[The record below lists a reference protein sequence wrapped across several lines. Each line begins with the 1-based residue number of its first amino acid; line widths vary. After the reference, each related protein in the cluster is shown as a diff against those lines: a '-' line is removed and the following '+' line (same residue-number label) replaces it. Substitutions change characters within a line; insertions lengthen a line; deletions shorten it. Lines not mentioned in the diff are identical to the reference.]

1 MTDIEYQT
9 AERPCRSARRV
20 YFPVPDA
27 PVAAA
32 VKPSVFVAVRDP
44 GGRLLLVR
52 RWDSRTWELP
62 GGRGDVGESAVT
74 AAERETRPGP
84 RLNRLHRIA
93 RGKAA
98 RAEVPRSSRGG
109 AVADLLQDAHPDRMR
124 WPLGAATTLTLRRS
138 AGTTTARTPSA
149 SARSGMTRRGE
160 T

>member
-32 VKPSVFVAVRDP
+32 VTPSIFVAVRDP

-62 GGRGDVGESAVT
+62 DGRGDVGESAVT

-84 RLNRLHRIA
+84 RLNRLQRITGA
-93 RGKAA
+93 RRRA
-98 RAEVPRSSRGG
+98 RRYPGP
-109 AVADLLQDAHPDRMR
+109 AVVALLPIFYRTLTDRMR

>member
-52 RWDSRTWELP
+52 RWDSRTWSCRAAGAMSARALSRLP
-62 GGRGDVGESAVT
+62 SGRPDPVRGSTGCIGSPGARRR
-74 AAERETRPGP
+74 ARRYPGP
-84 RLNRLHRIA
+84 
-93 RGKAA
+93 
-98 RAEVPRSSRGG
+98 
-109 AVADLLQDAHPDRMR
+109 AVVALLPIFYR
-124 WPLGAATTLTLRRS
+124 TLTPT
-138 AGTTTARTPSA
+138 G
-149 SARSGMTRRGE
+149 
-160 T
+160 